1 MAAWTTDF
9 AVVSRFGAL
18 HQLLRAAADAFDRL
32 VPPRALAR
40 DAKLPPEWFKYPP
53 V

>member
-18 HQLLRAAADAFDRL
+18 HRLLRAAADAFDRL